1 MRLRNDGPL
10 ILATVTKVAIDSRPR
25 VSLCS
30 RLIWIIKGGSWED
43 RVFQS
48 VANGDDTPTIGIS
61 FEVNEILAM

>member
-25 VSLCS
+25 VSLCG
-30 RLIWIIKGGSWED
+30 RLGWIKEGWRWEE

-48 VANGDDTPTIGIS
+48 VANGDDSPTIGIS